1 MRAYIDTYYFQLA
14 FTLTLVF
21 LNEEHGLAGATP
33 FKMVL
38 ENTVNEEQ
46 VIALFGDWND
56 ALATG
61 DPDVV
66 TNMYTEDA
74 VLLPTVSNQV
84 RHNHAEIRDYFVAF
98 LAKQPQGVITESNAR
113 VLSDTL
119 ATNAGVYV
127 FTFGDGSTV
136 SARFNYT
143 YELRGGAWKII
154 QHHSSAM
161 PEG

>member
-1 MRAYIDTYYFQLA
+1 LDEDEGLA
-14 FTLTLVF
+14 FITS
-21 LNEEHGLAGATP
+21 
-33 FKMVL
+33 FKIVM
-38 ENTVNEEQ
+38 EKTVNEEQ

-61 DPDVV
+61 NPDVV
-66 TNMYTEDA
+66 TNMYAEDA

-98 LAKQPQGVITESNAR
+98 LAKQPQGIITESNAR